1 MGYNISVEGTKM
13 IIEVDLSAK
22 GEPSKSGKSIIIAST
37 RGNKKIQTPAGE
49 VLVGLNVYR
58 SG

>member
-58 SG
+58 SV